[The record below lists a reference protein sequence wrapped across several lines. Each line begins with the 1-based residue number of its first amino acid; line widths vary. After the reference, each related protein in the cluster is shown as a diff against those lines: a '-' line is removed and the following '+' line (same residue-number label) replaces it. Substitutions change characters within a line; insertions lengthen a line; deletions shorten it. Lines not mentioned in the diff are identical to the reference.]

1 MRAFSSLIALV
12 WSAIW
17 LIAWPDSAA
26 AGDGWQNRP
35 HASLRLSAAALE
47 QDGAPAAWAVVEMR
61 LEPGWKIY
69 WRSPGEAG
77 VPTTI
82 DWSGSKNLRAA
93 ETRWPRP
100 KRARIWNVDTVGYGG
115 EIRFPAAL
123 QLRDPAAATLLHV
136 RVAYGICRE
145 ICIPDEAILTLQ
157 VEPGGWAV
165 PGQAERL
172 RAALAMVPDPGNEP
186 ALKIGSV
193 AVKDGR
199 LRIDAET
206 GEVVTAPDL
215 FLEGPPGMH
224 FGPTVAMVG
233 DDQRRVRF
241 DVPVQ
246 GVTPVTFS
254 LVLTF
259 VDGPRAFER
268 RVTAPSP

>member
-1 MRAFSSLIALV
+1 MRAVSSSIALAGAAV
-12 WSAIW
+12 W
-17 LIAWPDSAA
+17 LFAWPDSAA
-26 AGDGWQNRP
+26 AGDGWQHRP
-35 HASLRLSAAALE
+35 HASLRLSTATLE
-47 QDGAPAAWAVVEMR
+47 QGGVSTPWAMVEMK

-82 DWSGSKNLRAA
+82 DWSGSENLRAA

-123 QLRDPAAATLLHV
+123 QLRDPAAPTVLHV

-145 ICIPDEAILTLQ
+145 ICIPDEAILTLK
-157 VEPGGWAV
+157 VEPVGWPM
-165 PGQAERL
+165 PGAAERV
-172 RAALAMVPDPGNEP
+172 RAALAMAPDPGSDA
-186 ALKIGSV
+186 ALKIHRV
-193 AVKDGR
+193 AVQDGR

-206 GEVVTAPDL
+206 AEATTAPDL

-233 DDQRRVRF
+233 DDRRRVRF
-241 DVPVQ
+241 DIPVEGAVPKV
-246 GVTPVTFS
+246 FA

-268 RVTAPSP
+268 RVTAPLR